1 MFDVDTVRKY
11 IATDQEIVKINVPT
25 CMTYP
30 QLIRLTIPANLDRYT
45 GSFEYNRK
53 TKKTEFQIHVPLSE
67 TREDVHQ
74 FKKAILSA
82 YKKSLDEEEHARCL
96 MQLDHIQKHNY
107 NYHRL
112 TNLLKKLPEDN
123 SILFFHLILT
133 GYVQKFSVRE
143 FIDMMSLLLFR
154 MPDTSPSA
162 SVIVLH
168 TSVLTKALQTLANT
182 LNLKVDLAEPINAY
196 FTDFVINGNLDSNR
210 VADIKAMG
218 NWLYLLKEDVDR
230 VAPKDDRIL
239 VLLKQVEFQYQ
250 SACSAK
256 CMTEKKHTVRA
267 PKGPTL
273 NWY

>member
-1 MFDVDTVRKY
+1 
-11 IATDQEIVKINVPT
+11 
-25 CMTYP
+25 
-30 QLIRLTIPANLDRYT
+30 
-45 GSFEYNRK
+45 
-53 TKKTEFQIHVPLSE
+53 
-67 TREDVHQ
+67 
-74 FKKAILSA
+74 
-82 YKKSLDEEEHARCL
+82 
-96 MQLDHIQKHNY
+96 
-107 NYHRL
+107 
-112 TNLLKKLPEDN
+112 
-123 SILFFHLILT
+123 
-133 GYVQKFSVRE
+133 
-143 FIDMMSLLLFR
+143 